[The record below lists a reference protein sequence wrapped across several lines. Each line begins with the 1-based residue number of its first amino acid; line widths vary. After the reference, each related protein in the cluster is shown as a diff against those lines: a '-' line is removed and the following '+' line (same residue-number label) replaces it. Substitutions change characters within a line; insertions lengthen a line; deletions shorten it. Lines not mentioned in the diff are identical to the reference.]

1 MYCSTCG
8 NRIAEHLNY
17 CNSCGARTEKNPLII
32 KNSSSSYI
40 GKALVIV
47 GGFGFIGFLAV
58 LKMLLEAGPRLDIA
72 AIVIILVAYLVTL
85 FLIMAMMIGHIW
97 KNSGDI
103 RIKHHEPK
111 VSPPD
116 DYISPVSFRGVTT
129 AQLEEARPPGISVTE
144 HTTRTLE
151 EVPIARK

>member
-32 KNSSSSYI
+32 RNSSSSYI

-58 LKMLLEAGPRLDIA
+58 LKMLLEAGTRLDIA
-72 AIVIILVAYLVTL
+72 AIVIILIAYLVTL

-103 RIKHHEPK
+103 RIKQHEPNASDDY
-111 VSPPD
+111 VSPA
-116 DYISPVSFRGVTT
+116 SFRAVNT
-129 AQLEEARPPGISVTE
+129 AQLESAREPASVTE
-144 HTTRTLE
+144 HTTRTLDH
-151 EVPIARK
+151 VSVDRS